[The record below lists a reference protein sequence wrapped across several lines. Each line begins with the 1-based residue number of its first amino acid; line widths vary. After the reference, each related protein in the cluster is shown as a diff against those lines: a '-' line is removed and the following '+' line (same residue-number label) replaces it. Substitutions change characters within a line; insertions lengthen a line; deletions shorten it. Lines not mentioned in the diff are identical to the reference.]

1 MLDKNYIDKQKS
13 ISFDCAD
20 WMPAT
25 SKSSI
30 TEVEKS
36 SNPELKQYLERGKIS
51 KTNEITHLSE

>member
-20 WMPAT
+20 WMPAM

-30 TEVEKS
+30 TEAEES
-36 SNPELKQYLERGKIS
+36 SNPELKTIPGKGKNI
-51 KTNEITHLSE
+51 

>member
-30 TEVEKS
+30 TEVEES
-36 SNPELKQYLERGKIS
+36 SNLELKTIPGKRENI
-51 KTNEITHLSE
+51 